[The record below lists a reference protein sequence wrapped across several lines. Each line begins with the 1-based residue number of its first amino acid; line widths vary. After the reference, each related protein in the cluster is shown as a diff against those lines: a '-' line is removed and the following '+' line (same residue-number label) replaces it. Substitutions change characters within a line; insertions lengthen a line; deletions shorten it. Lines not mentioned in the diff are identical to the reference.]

1 MDSNHRCLDVGQ
13 ESLPLDHGTVA
24 VAEVGIEPT
33 NSHQALDL
41 AALPICVLG
50 RQLRRPDLNRRDR
63 LMRPCWNQAPV
74 HSAVTK
80 GRVELPRLLRLDV
93 LSVAC
98 LPVPP
103 LGQIARMGV
112 EPIPPA

>member
-13 ESLPLDHGTVA
+13 ASLPLDHGILA

-50 RQLRRPDLNRRDR
+50 RQLRRPDSNRRRTAYETVLD
-63 LMRPCWNQAPV
+63 
-74 HSAVTK
+74 TK
-80 GRVELPRLLRLDV
+80 LQSTP
-93 LSVAC
+93 
-98 LPVPP
+98 
-103 LGQIARMGV
+103 Q
-112 EPIPPA
+112 